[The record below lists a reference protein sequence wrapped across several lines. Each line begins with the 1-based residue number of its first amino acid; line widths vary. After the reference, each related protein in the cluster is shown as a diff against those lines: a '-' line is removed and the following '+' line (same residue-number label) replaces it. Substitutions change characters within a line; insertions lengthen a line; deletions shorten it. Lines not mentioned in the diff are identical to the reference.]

1 MRPVAAKKTSTAEKE
16 DDEQSVP
23 SEIEDAGEERGND
36 DDSSHTGS
44 DYEGSEKNED
54 DTPKKRAKRAP
65 GQDVAATKEGILAKG
80 KEVVKKAAR
89 KISANAHSHMN
100 FRKLNIKNKNSKGKG
115 KGRFGRRR

>member
-1 MRPVAAKKTSTAEKE
+1 VVTKHKASTADKE

-23 SEIEDAGEERGND
+23 SEIEDAGEERGDD

-44 DYEGSEKNED
+44 DYVASGKNED
-54 DTPKKRAKRAP
+54 GSPKKKAKREP
-65 GQDVAATKEGILAKG
+65 GQDVAAAKSSKEGILAKG

-89 KISANAHSHMN
+89 KISANAQSRMN

-115 KGRFGRRR
+115 RFGRRR